1 MSEKTKDVWV
11 RALKTVWQAALG
23 YLLAD
28 AALLQ
33 RALTIPLEWS
43 LWATL
48 LAGAA
53 AAGFSA
59 ICNGLV
65 KPALEAKIPYFET
78 EVRRISLMCSER
90 IDGVLTYTEIYGKNL
105 TD

>member
-1 MSEKTKDVWV
+1 MNEKTKDVLI
-11 RALKTVWQAALG
+11 RALKTFWQAALG

-33 RALTIPLEWS
+33 EALTVPMKESIL
-43 LWATL
+43 ATL

-59 ICNGLV
+59 IYNGII
-65 KPALEAKIPYFET
+65 KPMLPPIK
-78 EVRRISLMCSER
+78 
-90 IDGVLTYTEIYGKNL
+90 
-105 TD
+105 

>member
-1 MSEKTKDVWV
+1 MNEKTKDVLI
-11 RALKTVWQAALG
+11 RALKTFWQAALG

-33 RALTIPLEWS
+33 EALTVPMKESIL
-43 LWATL
+43 ATL

-59 ICNGLV
+59 IYNGIIEPMLPPI
-65 KPALEAKIPYFET
+65 K
-78 EVRRISLMCSER
+78 
-90 IDGVLTYTEIYGKNL
+90 
-105 TD
+105 

>member
-1 MSEKTKDVWV
+1 MNEKTKDVLI
-11 RALKTVWQAALG
+11 RALKTFWQAALG

-33 RALTIPLEWS
+33 EALTVPLKES
-43 LWATL
+43 ILATL

-59 ICNGLV
+59 IYNGIIEPLLPPI
-65 KPALEAKIPYFET
+65 K
-78 EVRRISLMCSER
+78 
-90 IDGVLTYTEIYGKNL
+90 
-105 TD
+105 

>member
-1 MSEKTKDVWV
+1 MSDKMKDVWV
-11 RALKTVWQAALG
+11 RALKTFWQAALG

-28 AALLQ
+28 AALL
-33 RALTIPLEWS
+33 REALSFPLERS

-59 ICNGLV
+59 IYNGV
-65 KPALEAKIPYFET
+65 FKPMLEG
-78 EVRRISLMCSER
+78 SH
-90 IDGVLTYTEIYGKNL
+90 GKS
-105 TD
+105 

>member
-1 MSEKTKDVWV
+1 MNEKTKDVLI
-11 RALKTVWQAALG
+11 RAIKTFWQAALG

-33 RALTIPLEWS
+33 AALTMPLKDS
-43 LWATL
+43 ILATL

-59 ICNGLV
+59 IYNGIIEPMLPKV
-65 KPALEAKIPYFET
+65 E
-78 EVRRISLMCSER
+78 
-90 IDGVLTYTEIYGKNL
+90 
-105 TD
+105 

>member
-1 MSEKTKDVWV
+1 MNEKTKDVLI
-11 RALKTVWQAALG
+11 RALKTFWQAALG

-33 RALTIPLEWS
+33 AALTMPLKDS
-43 LWATL
+43 ILATL

-59 ICNGLV
+59 IYNGII
-65 KPALEAKIPYFET
+65 KPMLPKVE
-78 EVRRISLMCSER
+78 
-90 IDGVLTYTEIYGKNL
+90 
-105 TD
+105 

>member
-1 MSEKTKDVWV
+1 MSERIKDICV
-11 RALKTVWQAALG
+11 RALKTFWQAALG

-28 AALLQ
+28 AALL
-33 RALTIPLEWS
+33 REALTIPLERS

-59 ICNGLV
+59 LYNGFL
-65 KPALEAKIPYFET
+65 KPAAEGK
-78 EVRRISLMCSER
+78 
-90 IDGVLTYTEIYGKNL
+90 YGAE
-105 TD
+105 

>member
-1 MSEKTKDVWV
+1 MSEKMKDVWA
-11 RALKTVWQAALG
+11 RAAKTFWQAALG

-28 AALLQ
+28 AALL
-33 RALTIPLEWS
+33 REALTIPLERS

-59 ICNGLV
+59 IYNGV
-65 KPALEAKIPYFET
+65 MKPMLEG
-78 EVRRISLMCSER
+78 SH
-90 IDGVLTYTEIYGKNL
+90 GKS
-105 TD
+105 

>member
-1 MSEKTKDVWV
+1 MNEKTKDVLI
-11 RALKTVWQAALG
+11 RALKTFWQAALG

-33 RALTIPLEWS
+33 AALTVPLKDS
-43 LWATL
+43 ILATL

-59 ICNGLV
+59 IYNGIIEPMLPPI
-65 KPALEAKIPYFET
+65 K
-78 EVRRISLMCSER
+78 
-90 IDGVLTYTEIYGKNL
+90 
-105 TD
+105 

>member
-1 MSEKTKDVWV
+1 MNEKTKDVLI
-11 RALKTVWQAALG
+11 RALKTFWQAALG

-33 RALTIPLEWS
+33 KALTVPMKESIL
-43 LWATL
+43 ATL

-59 ICNGLV
+59 IYNGIIEPMLPPI
-65 KPALEAKIPYFET
+65 K
-78 EVRRISLMCSER
+78 
-90 IDGVLTYTEIYGKNL
+90 
-105 TD
+105 

>member
-1 MSEKTKDVWV
+1 MNEKTKDVLI
-11 RALKTVWQAALG
+11 RALKTFWQAALG

-33 RALTIPLEWS
+33 EALTVPLKES
-43 LWATL
+43 ILATL

-59 ICNGLV
+59 IYNGIIEPMLPPI
-65 KPALEAKIPYFET
+65 K
-78 EVRRISLMCSER
+78 
-90 IDGVLTYTEIYGKNL
+90 
-105 TD
+105 

>member
-1 MSEKTKDVWV
+1 MSEMAKDVCV
-11 RALKTVWQAALG
+11 RALKTFWQAALG

-28 AALLQ
+28 AALL
-33 RALTIPLEWS
+33 REALTIPLERS

-59 ICNGLV
+59 LYNAFM
-65 KPALEAKIPYFET
+65 KPMLEAGHGTK
-78 EVRRISLMCSER
+78 
-90 IDGVLTYTEIYGKNL
+90 
-105 TD
+105 

>member
-1 MSEKTKDVWV
+1 MSEKTKDVCL
-11 RALKTVWQAALG
+11 RAAKTFWQAALG

-28 AALLQ
+28 AALL
-33 RALTIPLEWS
+33 REALTVPLERS

-59 ICNGLV
+59 IYNGFF
-65 KPALEAKIPYFET
+65 KPVLEGA
-78 EVRRISLMCSER
+78 
-90 IDGVLTYTEIYGKNL
+90 YGEK
-105 TD
+105 

>member
-1 MSEKTKDVWV
+1 MNEKTKDVLI
-11 RALKTVWQAALG
+11 RALKTFWQAALG

-33 RALTIPLEWS
+33 AALTMPLKDS
-43 LWATL
+43 ILATL

-59 ICNGLV
+59 IYNGIIEPMLPPI
-65 KPALEAKIPYFET
+65 K
-78 EVRRISLMCSER
+78 
-90 IDGVLTYTEIYGKNL
+90 
-105 TD
+105 

>member
-1 MSEKTKDVWV
+1 MNDKTKDVWV
-11 RALKTVWQAALG
+11 RALKTFWQAALG

-28 AALLQ
+28 AALL
-33 RALTIPLEWS
+33 REALTVPLERS

-59 ICNGLV
+59 LYNGFF
-65 KPALEAKIPYFET
+65 KPVLEG
-78 EVRRISLMCSER
+78 S
-90 IDGVLTYTEIYGKNL
+90 YGKS
-105 TD
+105 

>member
-1 MSEKTKDVWV
+1 MSERTKDVLL
-11 RALKTVWQAALG
+11 RALKTFWQAALG

-28 AALLQ
+28 AALL
-33 RALTIPLEWS
+33 REALTIPLERS

-59 ICNGLV
+59 IYNGLV
-65 KPALEAKIPYFET
+65 KPAAE
-78 EVRRISLMCSER
+78 
-90 IDGVLTYTEIYGKNL
+90 GGYGES
-105 TD
+105 

>member
-1 MSEKTKDVWV
+1 MNEKTKDVLI
-11 RALKTVWQAALG
+11 RALKTFWQAALG

-33 RALTIPLEWS
+33 EALTVPLKES
-43 LWATL
+43 ILATL

-59 ICNGLV
+59 IYNGIIEPMLSKV
-65 KPALEAKIPYFET
+65 E
-78 EVRRISLMCSER
+78 
-90 IDGVLTYTEIYGKNL
+90 
-105 TD
+105 

>member
-1 MSEKTKDVWV
+1 MSEKMKDVWL
-11 RALKTVWQAALG
+11 RALKTFWQAALG

-28 AALLQ
+28 AALL
-33 RALTIPLEWS
+33 REALTLPLERS

-59 ICNGLV
+59 IYNGLL
-65 KPALEAKIPYFET
+65 KPMVEG
-78 EVRRISLMCSER
+78 RN
-90 IDGVLTYTEIYGKNL
+90 GKN
-105 TD
+105 

>member
-1 MSEKTKDVWV
+1 MNAKTKDVLI
-11 RALKTVWQAALG
+11 RALKTFWQAALG

-33 RALTIPLEWS
+33 AALTMPLKDS
-43 LWATL
+43 ILATL

-59 ICNGLV
+59 IYNGIIEPMLPPI
-65 KPALEAKIPYFET
+65 K
-78 EVRRISLMCSER
+78 
-90 IDGVLTYTEIYGKNL
+90 
-105 TD
+105 

>member
-11 RALKTVWQAALG
+11 RALKTFWQAALG

-33 RALTIPLEWS
+33 QALTLPLERS

-59 ICNGLV
+59 IYNGLM
-65 KPALEAKIPYFET
+65 KPVLEGSYGAK
-78 EVRRISLMCSER
+78 
-90 IDGVLTYTEIYGKNL
+90 
-105 TD
+105 

>member
-1 MSEKTKDVWV
+1 MNEKTKDVLI
-11 RALKTVWQAALG
+11 RALKTFWQAALG

-33 RALTIPLEWS
+33 AALTVPLKDS
-43 LWATL
+43 ILATL

-59 ICNGLV
+59 IYNGII
-65 KPALEAKIPYFET
+65 KPMLPKVE
-78 EVRRISLMCSER
+78 
-90 IDGVLTYTEIYGKNL
+90 
-105 TD
+105 

>member
-1 MSEKTKDVWV
+1 MSEKTKDVLI
-11 RALKTVWQAALG
+11 RALKTFWQAALG

-33 RALTIPLEWS
+33 HALTVPVKDSILV
-43 LWATL
+43 TL

-59 ICNGLV
+59 IYNGII
-65 KPALEAKIPYFET
+65 KPLLPKVE
-78 EVRRISLMCSER
+78 
-90 IDGVLTYTEIYGKNL
+90 
-105 TD
+105 

>member
-1 MSEKTKDVWV
+1 MNAKTKDVLI
-11 RALKTVWQAALG
+11 RALKTFWQAALG

-33 RALTIPLEWS
+33 AALTMPLKDS
-43 LWATL
+43 ILATL

-59 ICNGLV
+59 IYNGIIEPMLPSI
-65 KPALEAKIPYFET
+65 K
-78 EVRRISLMCSER
+78 
-90 IDGVLTYTEIYGKNL
+90 
-105 TD
+105 

>member
-1 MSEKTKDVWV
+1 MSEKMKDVWL
-11 RALKTVWQAALG
+11 RALKTFWQAALG

-28 AALLQ
+28 AALL
-33 RALTIPLEWS
+33 REALTIPMERS

-59 ICNGLV
+59 IYNGLL
-65 KPALEAKIPYFET
+65 KPMVEGHRGE
-78 EVRRISLMCSER
+78 S
-90 IDGVLTYTEIYGKNL
+90 
-105 TD
+105 